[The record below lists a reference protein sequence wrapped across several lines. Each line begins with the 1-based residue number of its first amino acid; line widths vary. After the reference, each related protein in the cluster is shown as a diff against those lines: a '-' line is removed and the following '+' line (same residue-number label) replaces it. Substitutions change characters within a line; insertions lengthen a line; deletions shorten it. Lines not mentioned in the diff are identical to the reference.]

1 MVFRKRQ
8 DAPLALPP
16 ALYTPLGWGDTSTG
30 GLCSEK
36 RGEGGLGIPMWVL
49 GVGEQQGGGG
59 RESHK

>member
-1 MVFRKRQ
+1 M
-8 DAPLALPP
+8 
-16 ALYTPLGWGDTSTG
+16 G

-36 RGEGGLGIPMWVL
+36 RGERGLGIPMWVL